1 MRYSLMPEVAFG
13 VVAHTARR
21 SAAELLADQLGAYL
35 SVDDG
40 TLGAVGNHRHVWEM
54 LVDARAH
61 WVCVL
66 EDDAAPVDGF
76 GEQLAAAL
84 AAAPSPVVSLY
95 LGRSRPPGWTQRQVH
110 SAVDAAAK
118 VGACW
123 VMADRML
130 HAVAI
135 CLRADLVRDMLVHT
149 RHVRK
154 LVPADQRFDRWL
166 RLRKLRVAYSMPSLV
181 DHHDGPT
188 LIDHPDG
195 QPRTEPR
202 TAWRT
207 GRRAAWSS
215 LTVPVAL

>member
-1 MRYSLMPEVAFG
+1 MPEGVAFG

-21 SAAELLADQLGAYL
+21 PAAELLAAQLGAYL

-40 TLGAVGNHRHVWEM
+40 TLGAVGNHRHVWEV
-54 LVDARAH
+54 LVDAPAR
-61 WVCVL
+61 WVCVV
-66 EDDAAPVDGF
+66 EDDAVPVTDF
-76 GEQLAAAL
+76 GDQLAAAL

-95 LGRSRPPGWTQRQVH
+95 LGRSRPPGWTQRQVR
-110 SAVDAAAK
+110 SAVDAADS

-130 HAVAI
+130 HAVGV
-135 CLRADLVRDMLVHT
+135 CLRANLVRDMLTHT

-154 LVPADQRFDRWL
+154 LVPVDQRFDRWL
-166 RLRKLRVAYSMPSLV
+166 RLRKLRVAYSVPSLV
-181 DHHDGPT
+181 DHRDGPT
-188 LIDHPDG
+188 LIEHPDG

-207 GRRAAWSS
+207 GGRAAWTS